1 MGNMNTDPD
10 WMFDEY
16 GRREYL
22 SQPEGRVATDEERRE
37 AQRRNEQERKKRE
50 AERLKELGQEGKD
63 EHWVFWAPLKIGLAE
78 APVLVLLIVLF
89 AWLDVSIGWVLGIV
103 LWPLFS
109 LGIWSQNLTEY
120 IYSGKDVWKQFWICH
135 LIGLVMIPLFGF
147 RMWLLF
153 GLLAVVGVFLK
164 LMLGRR

>member
-63 EHWVFWAPLKIGLAE
+63 EQGYRRVPLQARARRAQGARRHD
-78 APVLVLLIVLF
+78 A
-89 AWLDVSIGWVLGIV
+89 A
-103 LWPLFS
+103 
-109 LGIWSQNLTEY
+109 
-120 IYSGKDVWKQFWICH
+120 
-135 LIGLVMIPLFGF
+135 
-147 RMWLLF
+147 R
-153 GLLAVVGVFLK
+153 GVERIQ
-164 LMLGRR
+164 LM